1 MCELVLFE
9 EINKRFFR
17 MVRVGGVLLLSE
29 ILVIPFVLAAAL
41 SAL

>member
-17 MVRVGGVLLLSE
+17 MVRVGGVLLSE